1 MMAEKSALMLIRLG
15 PPPEREEEWNDWLNN
30 VHIPSRLDNMPGILA
45 VRRFIALEGEP
56 KYLNLW
62 ELANADAPTSEG
74 YVKLREKE
82 DLMPPDSFEIIT
94 RHIPQFSREVY
105 EQIYPEQGEYQMPDT
120 QFVLIVGHDVPADRE
135 EEYNAWYT
143 TEHIPAMMQVPG
155 FVTAR
160 RFVAV
165 KSVPSKAS
173 SGSPAPKY
181 LAVYDLES
189 KETLQS
195 EAFSKAR
202 NTPWSDR
209 VRGCVTPRLR
219 IVGQLIYR
227 KP

>member
-1 MMAEKSALMLIRLG
+1 MAEKSALMMIRLG
-15 PPPEREEEWNDWLNN
+15 APPEREEEWNDWLNN

-45 VRRFIALEGEP
+45 VRRFTALEGEP

-74 YVKLREKE
+74 YGKLREKE
-82 DLMPPDSFEIIT
+82 DLMPPDSFEVIT
-94 RHIPQFSREVY
+94 RGIPQFSREVY

-120 QFVLIVGHDVPADRE
+120 QFVLVVGHDVPADRE
-135 EEYNAWYT
+135 EEYNAWYH
-143 TEHIPAMMQVPG
+143 TEHIPAIMQVPG

-165 KSVPSKAS
+165 KSVPAKAS

-181 LAVYDLES
+181 LSVYDLES

-209 VRGCVTPRLR
+209 VRNCIIPRLR
-219 IVGQLIYR
+219 IIGQLIYR